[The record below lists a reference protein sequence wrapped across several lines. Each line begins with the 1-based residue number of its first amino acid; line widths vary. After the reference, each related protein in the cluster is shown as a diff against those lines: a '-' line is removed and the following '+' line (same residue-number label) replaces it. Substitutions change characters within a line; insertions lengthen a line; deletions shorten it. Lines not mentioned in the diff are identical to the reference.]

1 MCSNLLVIPS
11 HLFGIP
17 VFGFGLLLGLL
28 ILIAGIWAAW
38 AMRRPSGKDEVM
50 AVLPVLA
57 IIAAAVLFLPRIF
70 PDGFP
75 IRGYGVMLVAAAVS
89 GLSMAYVRARQAG
102 IDTDLIYSL
111 ALWMFIFGI
120 AGGRIFYVIEYWED
134 VYARL
139 PLHQALIE
147 ALKYANGGLV
157 VYGALAGATLAFM
170 LFVRRHRLP
179 ALAMADLIAPSLVVG
194 LALGRIGCLLHG
206 CCFGGVAD
214 VPWAVTFPQQGQAR
228 FSPPYGE
235 QVARGEF
242 YGMRLV
248 DRDGRTVVA
257 RVQQGTPA
265 SNAGIEVGDVVTRLA
280 GHDLAGTV
288 LAADVLVGALEGG
301 HPLPVAIEGKSEV
314 VLDGQT
320 LPPRSLPV
328 HPTQI
333 YSAINAGL
341 LGWFLWSYYPARRR
355 DGEVFAL
362 LITLYPITRY
372 LLEMIRIDET
382 SFMGTGLSISQN
394 VSLLLLVAVAGLW
407 FFLSR
412 QPRTRV
418 FDPPTVAAQPA

>member
-17 VFGFGLLLGLL
+17 VFGFGLLLGSL

-38 AMRRPSGKDEVM
+38 TLRRPNGKGEVL
-50 AVLPVLA
+50 AALPVLA
-57 IIAAAVLFLPRIF
+57 IMAAAIFFLPRVF

-75 IRGYGVMLVAAAVS
+75 IRGYGLMLIAAAVS

-111 ALWMFIFGI
+111 ALWMFLFGI

-134 VYARL
+134 VYALL
-139 PLHQALIE
+139 PLRQALFE

-157 VYGALAGATLAFM
+157 VYGALVGATLAFV
-170 LFVRRHRLP
+170 LFMRRHQLP
-179 ALAMADLIAPSLVVG
+179 ILAMADLIAPSLVVG

-214 VPWAVTFPQQGQAR
+214 VPWAVSFPQEGQVR
-228 FSPPYGE
+228 FSPPYGA
-235 QVARGEF
+235 QVAHGEF

-248 DRDGRTVVA
+248 DRDGQMVVA
-257 RVQQGTPA
+257 RVQPNTLA
-265 SNAGIEVGDVVTRLA
+265 ATAGIEVGDVVTHLA
-280 GHDLAGTV
+280 GHQLTSPA
-288 LAADVLVGALEGG
+288 LAADVLVKALEGG
-301 HPLPVAIEGKSEV
+301 HTLPVTIEGKDEI
-314 VLDGQT
+314 VLAAQT
-320 LPPRSLPV
+320 LPLRSLPV

-362 LITLYPITRY
+362 LITIYPITRY
-372 LLEMIRIDET
+372 LLEIIRIDES

-394 VSLLLLVAVAGLW
+394 VSLLLLAAVAGLW
-407 FFLSR
+407 VYLSR

-418 FDPPTVAAQPA
+418 FDAPTMAAQPA